1 MARRFNQCV
10 PLIEDRGGSQIY
22 LLRAPNGR

>member
-1 MARRFNQCV
+1 MSRRFIYRV
-10 PLIEDRGGSQIY
+10 PLIEDRSDQLIY